1 MPHWGFFDSGVDV
14 SKLATILVAIRKAI
28 LRGPLLVALIAGIL
42 AWIVAL
48 PVIRMVEGP
57 TLSDLGEIPL
67 TTLQG
72 KPQTLAGLAH
82 GKPLVV
88 NMWATWCPP
97 CRREMP
103 VLAAAQQRVTAV
115 NFVFVNQGEHTG
127 TVQNYLAASQL
138 SLSNVLLDTGKKLGQ
153 QSGSMSLPTTLFYDA
168 SGRLVDT
175 HLGALSSELLASK
188 LDKL

>member
-1 MPHWGFFDSGVDV
+1 MSAP
-14 SKLATILVAIRKAI
+14 ATILVALRKAI
-28 LRGPLLVALIAGIL
+28 LRGPVLIGLFAVIL

-57 TLSDLGEIPL
+57 RLLDLEEIPL

-115 NFVFVNQGEHTG
+115 IFVFVNQGEHTA